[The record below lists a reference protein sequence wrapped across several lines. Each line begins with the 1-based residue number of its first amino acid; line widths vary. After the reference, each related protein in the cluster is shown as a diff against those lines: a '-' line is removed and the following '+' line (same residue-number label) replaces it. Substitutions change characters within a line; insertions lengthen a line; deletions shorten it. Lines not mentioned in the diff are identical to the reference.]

1 MRSAGLTF
9 IELLIVLVVIGAGW
23 FALVPRLDLASRN
36 QEGPLGEVNALL
48 IRAGHQAVWS
58 GVRQG
63 ISVHLG
69 HKVVEWGGETAELPE
84 AVSRITRNS
93 RHVYGSETT
102 FFIYSTGHMD
112 ELSLWLTSGEHLR
125 AQPLARSLETVSH

>member
-23 FALVPRLDLASRN
+23 FALVPRLDIATRN

-58 GVRQG
+58 GVRQR

-69 HKVVEWGGETAELPE
+69 YKVVEWGRETAELPA
-84 AVSRITRNS
+84 AVSRTTINDNQ
-93 RHVYGSETT
+93 VYGSQAT
-102 FFIYSTGHMD
+102 FSIYSTGHMD
-112 ELSLWLTSGEHLR
+112 ELSLWLTGGEHLR
-125 AQPLARSLETVSH
+125 SQPLARSLETVSH